1 MVRMKTAIIIQGTYS
16 GRTFIPDGPLPD
28 AVGRAELIVVPEES
42 AAPTG
47 QPKGKRSAFDFFGK
61 APVLRSRE
69 DIDAQIREERDS
81 WGDR

>member
-1 MVRMKTAIIIQGTYS
+1 MKTAIIIQGTYS
-16 GRTFIPDGPLPD
+16 GRTFVPDGPLPD
-28 AVGRAELIVVPEES
+28 AVGRAELIVVPEEN

-47 QPKGKRSAFDFFGK
+47 QAKHSAFDLFGK